1 MHYLIIVNYGR
12 SGQNK
17 LSFLSTCI
25 YGMTHSIPYYR
36 SHLPLINQSW
46 RVTFK
51 Q

>member
-1 MHYLIIVNYGR
+1 MHYLLIVNYGR

-17 LSFLSTCI
+17 LTFRPSLI
-25 YGMTHSIPYYR
+25 NGMTHSIPYYR